1 MTVSLN
7 KLLVKATKGLLCV
20 GRHSHSHNPCTVICK
35 MLMLLG
41 GAEAALHRASST
53 FNNKILKLTKS
64 EHGNNYFVAQK
75 SLNCT
80 SGKTLKLRFL
90 DTSLDLLFQNL
101 MSSSLDDSPSSH
113 KVSSGIR
120 PAEEVKI

>member
-1 MTVSLN
+1 
-7 KLLVKATKGLLCV
+7 
-20 GRHSHSHNPCTVICK
+20 
-35 MLMLLG
+35 MLLG
-41 GAEAALHRASST
+41 GAEAVLHRPSSIS
-53 FNNKILKLTKS
+53 NNRILELTKS
-64 EHGNNYFVAQK
+64 EHGDHYFVAQK

-90 DTSLDLLFQNL
+90 DTSLDLLFKNL

-113 KVSSGIR
+113 KVSDGIR